1 LSRSYRTL
9 LNYGKYHRIWPYV
22 DTNGEELYVSVALV
36 RPYSKPICKLLV
48 SRDHGESWSEIA
60 DFHSLD
66 RRNTTSGQPF
76 LTSQGTILAPMWN
89 AGFYTHG
96 RMWFAI
102 YRSKGRGTTW
112 EKVYED
118 PMGTYGK
125 HFFEDSTDGSLYIG
139 VGVGGGGSNG
149 KVSSTP
155 SKSYLLKST
164 DAGETWTKVLHIN
177 YPTAI
182 YDGTAK
188 DQTILVTA
196 REKKSVF
203 KSMNGGR
210 SWIETTLGRTAR
222 NIANVKELNK
232 FVVTSNSR
240 LFVSQDGVKWININS
255 PIRLM
260 FRYPIFRNG
269 KLYMTGVGWRSLVIS
284 TDINKWYVIFDAT
297 KIAHGSV
304 FARMSLLNDYIF
316 IGDEMNGIL
325 LRLKL
330 QDHNDKS
337 VTALRLLE
345 YNARCLSFIVGLA
358 LKRFK
363 KSL

>member
-1 LSRSYRTL
+1 MSSSCCTL
-9 LNYGKYHRIWPYV
+9 LDYGKYHRIWPYV
-22 DTNGEELYVSVALV
+22 DPKRGELYVSVALV
-36 RPYSKPICKLLV
+36 RPYSKRICKLLV
-48 SRDHGESWSEIA
+48 SQDDGKSWNDIA

-76 LTSQGTILAPMWN
+76 VTSQGTILATTWS

-96 RMWFAI
+96 EMWFAI
-102 YRSKGRGTTW
+102 YGSKDRGTTW

-125 HFFEDSTDGSLYIG
+125 HFFEDSADGSLYIG
-139 VGVGGGGSNG
+139 VGVGGGGVNG
-149 KVSSTP
+149 KVSSKP

-210 SWIETTLGRTAR
+210 SWIETALGRTAR
-222 NIANVKELNK
+222 NISNVKELNK

-240 LFVSQDGVKWININS
+240 LFVSQDGVKWIKINS

-284 TDINKWYVIFDAT
+284 TDFNKWYVIFDAT
-297 KIAHGSV
+297 KIAHDSI
-304 FARMSLLNDYIF
+304 FARMSLLNNYIF
-316 IGDEMNGIL
+316 IGDEMNGML

-337 VTALRLLE
+337 VTTRRLLE
-345 YNARCLSFIVGLA
+345 YNARCLSYIVGLA
-358 LKRFK
+358 LKQFK
-363 KSL
+363 ESL